1 MGRLR
6 HLGEVIRLPLLSARA
21 KRQAIQIGLRREV
34 RKRGI
39 PARNERD
46 YTIELKSGTLFL
58 PPDDIIGDV
67 SVFNEIFL
75 DRCYETSYADSV
87 VIDLGGH
94 RGYFGAYA
102 LTMGAKAVHS
112 FEPEPRNYDVLQRCV
127 ASFRASGHDWT
138 IENSAVA
145 DHDGDADLYL
155 WEESYGHSLHS
166 MGEGSTL
173 AGTKV
178 KVRSIA
184 AVLQELDLEDR
195 RTIAKVDVEGAE
207 CEVILRG
214 EADWGQVDE
223 LFMEF
228 HDLGRCTIDEIIDH
242 LEGFGLDLAG
252 PGPTSNADMH
262 SYHFVKRTEA

>member
-1 MGRLR
+1 MGRLT
-6 HLGEVIRLPLLSARA
+6 HLAELARVPLLSARA
-21 KRQAIQIGLRREV
+21 KRQAVLIGLRREL
-34 RKRGI
+34 RKRGFQ
-39 PARNERD
+39 ARNDRD

-58 PPDDIIGDV
+58 PPNDIIGDV

-75 DRCYETSYADSV
+75 DGSYTTSYVDSV

-112 FEPEPRNYDVLQRCV
+112 FEPEPRNYGVLQRCV
-127 ASFRASGHDWT
+127 ESFRASGHQWT

-155 WEESYGHSLHS
+155 WEESYGHSLYS

-184 AVLQELDLEDR
+184 AVLQGLDLENQR
-195 RTIAKVDVEGAE
+195 VIVKVDVEGAE

-214 EADWGQVDE
+214 GADWGLVDE

-228 HDLGRCTIDEIIDH
+228 HDLGRCAIDEIIDH
-242 LEGFGLDLAG
+242 VGSFGLGPAG
-252 PGPTSNADMH
+252 PGPTSNAAMH
-262 SYHFVKRTEA
+262 SYHFVRRNGV